1 MKRLIMATTLTAV
14 ALATVAWPQETLAQS
29 PADHGAHQ
37 HSQEGAKAAPTDPA
51 VPANPPAANAPQ
63 GGVMGG
69 KGGAGGGMP
78 MMGEMKNMMSSM
90 SMMNTM
96 GMMQSMRMMGGGI
109 GGMATIDYVEG
120 RIAFLKAE
128 LKVTD
133 SQAEVWNG
141 FADALRAN
149 ASRLGEIRGSM
160 AKPGTTPTLADRLD
174 RQEQWLSARLEGTKA
189 IKTAFIKLNETLSDE
204 QKKTANDL
212 LAPHMGMATM
222 AMMPTPAQPGERET
236 RGMPAQRGP
245 MQAPRN

>member
-1 MKRLIMATTLTAV
+1 MKRLILATTLTAM
-14 ALATVAWPQETLAQS
+14 ALATLAWPRQTLAQS

-51 VPANPPAANAPQ
+51 TPANPPAANAPQ
-63 GGVMGG
+63 GGMMGG
-69 KGGAGGGMP
+69 MGGAGGGMP
-78 MMGEMKNMMSSM
+78 MMGN
-90 SMMNTM
+90 MMNTM
-96 GMMQSMRMMGGGI
+96 GMMQSMRMMGGGM

-128 LKVTD
+128 LRITD
-133 SQAEVWNG
+133 VQAEAWNG

-149 ASRLGEIRGSM
+149 AGRLGEVRGSM
-160 AKPGTTPTLADRLD
+160 AKSGTTPTLADRLD

-212 LAPHMGMATM
+212 LAPHMGMAAM
-222 AMMPTPAQPGERET
+222 AMMPAPAQPGERET
-236 RGMPAQRGP
+236 RGMPMQRGP